1 MIWNDFGTPKS
12 SQNQILDIPNCPQ
25 GTPGVPPGRAR
36 GQKGFPN
43 SIVDGLGFIFDGF
56 WKDLATNMDRKV
68 IPKHTTAASGLL
80 ILYPRPL
87 ITQPPS
93 LKLLNGLI
101 LKHFLHHSTLHG
113 CNPFMSTTTMHR
125 TLQHSEAPWNHSQLN
140 RHILHWFLLL
150 RFANHSESAL
160 LITSMPG

>member
-1 MIWNDFGTPKS
+1 MNLGTQNHPKIS
-12 SQNQILDIPNCPQ
+12 PWTPPNPPQ
-25 GTPGVPPGRAR
+25 DTPGTPPGRTWS
-36 GQKGFPN
+36 QKGFPN
-43 SIVDGLGFIFDGF
+43 SIFDGLGFIFDGF
-56 WKDLATNMDRKV
+56 WQDLATNMDRKV

-101 LKHFLHHSTLHG
+101 LKHFLHDSTLHG

-125 TLQHSEAPWNHSQLN
+125 TLQHSGAARSPH
-140 RHILHWFLLL
+140 
-150 RFANHSESAL
+150 
-160 LITSMPG
+160 LIGTNASTRIHTC